1 MELRK
6 HLQPSANPHPHIG
19 NLVWKVMNSKRIS
32 QAELARKMQISSS
45 SMSAL
50 FTRPSMQFGILW
62 NIGIALEYDFLTEI
76 ANNYPA
82 TIPRNEKSKIVS
94 ALIAKEKEVEDLEK
108 EIRIYKSALGIRE
121 K

>member
-1 MELRK
+1 
-6 HLQPSANPHPHIG
+6 
-19 NLVWKVMNSKRIS
+19 MNSKRIS

-94 ALIAKEKEVEDLEK
+94 ALNAKEKEVEDLEK